1 MSSRSQSHSRSRST
15 TTTGT
20 NRRTSRGTPSTK
32 TTLNEGPTQRY
43 QYQSSDSEEE
53 DELLRTYAGHSVFAP
68 KKDNPTLVTPD
79 GTLPDDDDERRH
91 PPCPLGE
98 ESVKPQQ
105 QQLPWTQEE
114 IEAKGK
120 KKDIL
125 GLIYSSFFL
134 VVVV

>member
-1 MSSRSQSHSRSRST
+1 MSSRSQSLSRST
-15 TTTGT
+15 TATGT
-20 NRRTSRGTPSTK
+20 NRRTSRG
-32 TTLNEGPTQRY
+32 PTHRY

-68 KKDNPTLVTPD
+68 KKDNSTLVTPD
-79 GTLPDDDDERRH
+79 GTLPDDDERRH
-91 PPCPLGE
+91 PSCPPGE

-125 GLIYSSFFL
+125 GLIYSSSW
-134 VVVV
+134 